1 MNLITPD
8 FGLIFWQVVTLLS
21 TLWVLRKYAWNTILS
36 SVRDREK
43 SIENSLKAAEKA
55 KEELE
60 KLKLDNEVLL
70 KEANIERDKM
80 LKDAASA
87 TKSMHEEAKGEAQK
101 ISNKIISD
109 AKLSIAREKELAII
123 ELKDYS
129 AKISINIAERL
140 LKKELK
146 SDSDQ
151 KILINKLVENFGKI

>member
-8 FGLIFWQVVTLLS
+8 FGLIFWQVVTLLL

-36 SVRDREK
+36 SVKDREK

-55 KEELE
+55 KEELG

-87 TKSMHEEAKGEAQK
+87 TKLMHEEAKEEAQK
-101 ISNKIISD
+101 VSSKMISD
-109 AKLSIAREKELAII
+109 AKLSIAREKELALI

>member
-8 FGLIFWQVVTLLS
+8 FGLIFWQVVTLLL

-36 SVRDREK
+36 SVKDREK

-55 KEELE
+55 KEELG

-87 TKSMHEEAKGEAQK
+87 TKLMHEEAKEEAQK
-101 ISNKIISD
+101 VGNKMISD
-109 AKLSIAREKELAII
+109 AKLSIAREKELALI

>member
-8 FGLIFWQVVTLLS
+8 FGLIFWQVVTLLF

-36 SVRDREK
+36 SVKDREK

-55 KEELE
+55 KEELG

-87 TKSMHEEAKGEAQK
+87 TKLMHEEAKEEAQK
-101 ISNKIISD
+101 VSNKIISD
-109 AKLSIAREKELAII
+109 AKLSIAREKELALI

>member
-21 TLWVLRKYAWNTILS
+21 TLWILRKYAWNTILS

-55 KEELE
+55 NEELG

-87 TKSMHEEAKGEAQK
+87 TKSMHEEAKEEAQR

-109 AKLSIAREKELAII
+109 AKLSIAREKELAIV

-129 AKISINIAERL
+129 AKISINIA
-140 LKKELK
+140 
-146 SDSDQ
+146 
-151 KILINKLVENFGKI
+151 

>member
-21 TLWVLRKYAWNTILS
+21 TLWILRKYAWNTILS

-55 KEELE
+55 KEELG

-80 LKDAASA
+80 FKDAASA

-109 AKLSIAREKELAII
+109 AKLSIAREKELAIV

>member
-21 TLWVLRKYAWNTILS
+21 TLWILKKYAWNTILS

-55 KEELE
+55 KEELG

-87 TKSMHEEAKGEAQK
+87 TKLMHEEARGEAQK
-101 ISNKIISD
+101 MSNKMISD
-109 AKLSIAREKELAII
+109 AKLSIAREKELAMV
-123 ELKDYS
+123 ELKDYT

>member
-55 KEELE
+55 NEELG

-87 TKSMHEEAKGEAQK
+87 TKSMHEEAKEEAQR

-109 AKLSIAREKELAII
+109 AKLSIAREKELAIV

>member
-8 FGLIFWQVVTLLS
+8 FGLIFWQVVTLLF
-21 TLWVLRKYAWNTILS
+21 TLWVLRKYAWDTILS
-36 SVRDREK
+36 SVKDREK

-55 KEELE
+55 KEELG

-87 TKSMHEEAKGEAQK
+87 TKLMHEEAKGEAQK
-101 ISNKIISD
+101 VSNKIISD
-109 AKLSIAREKELAII
+109 AKLSIAREKELALI

>member
-8 FGLIFWQVVTLLS
+8 FGLIFWQVVTLLF

-36 SVRDREK
+36 SVKDREK

-55 KEELE
+55 KEELG

-87 TKSMHEEAKGEAQK
+87 TKLMHEEAKEEAQK
-101 ISNKIISD
+101 VSNKIISD
-109 AKLSIAREKELAII
+109 AKLSIAREKELALI

-129 AKISINIAERL
+129 AN
-140 LKKELK
+140 
-146 SDSDQ
+146 
-151 KILINKLVENFGKI
+151 INKYCRKTFKKRIKVR

>member
-21 TLWVLRKYAWNTILS
+21 TLWILRKYAWNTILS
-36 SVRDREK
+36 SIRDREK

-80 LKDAASA
+80 LKDAASV
-87 TKSMHEEAKGEAQK
+87 TKSMHEEAKEEAQK
-101 ISNKIISD
+101 IGNKIISD
-109 AKLSIAREKELAII
+109 AKLSIAREKELAIV

>member
-8 FGLIFWQVVTLLS
+8 FGLIFWQVVTLLF

-36 SVRDREK
+36 SVKDREK

-55 KEELE
+55 KEELG

-87 TKSMHEEAKGEAQK
+87 TKLMHEEAKEEAQK
-101 ISNKIISD
+101 VSSKMISD
-109 AKLSIAREKELAII
+109 AKLSIAREKELALI